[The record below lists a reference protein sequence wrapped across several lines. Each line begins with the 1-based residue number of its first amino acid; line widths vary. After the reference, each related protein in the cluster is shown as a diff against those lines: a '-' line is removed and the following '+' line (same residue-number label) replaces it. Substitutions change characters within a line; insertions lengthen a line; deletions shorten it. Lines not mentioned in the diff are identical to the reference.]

1 MEIFQKKPDEA
12 TLTLF
17 KKYLN
22 KYIHTLYKIIFLTVF
37 NYLFNRRLPVLFAPQ
52 AIQDT
57 THK

>member
-22 KYIHTLYKIIFLTVF
+22 KYIHTLYKIIFF
-37 NYLFNRRLPVLFAPQ
+37 
-52 AIQDT
+52 
-57 THK
+57 